1 MDKEYIKSLISQV
14 LKKEFNTSERVKILD
29 YTDRLAFCCPCCG
42 DSKDEHKKRGNLY
55 LDTLKFVCF
64 NEGCRGTIESLC
76 KRFNVS
82 LDPSKKLEIIEYLNS
97 TAVSYDDF
105 EDSLLDNNFNELI
118 QIKDLENVFNTG
130 DTDQPITDFMPVQP
144 NGLVHSYLV
153 KRGIIGIYQKN
164 IYQAKMWKSEERYE
178 NIICL
183 LNKGGNNV
191 LSMQIRNLKEGK
203 NRVFKIYNF
212 ETLYKWV
219 HNVEIIDM
227 DIDKLTLYNK
237 LGYYFN
243 IMNIDVSKT
252 ITIFEGYIDSLFY
265 PNSIGVV
272 GTNTDMRFIESN
284 NLLIQYMY
292 DNDYAGYKKAEEK
305 IKDGFPV
312 FLWSKMFEDIVVG
325 KKSNDPHKLLYRIS
339 KVKDMNALNILVD
352 NAYKNLKM
360 WNYFSNSI
368 YDLRYIPKKIFAKK
382 V

>member
-1 MDKEYIKSLISQV
+1 MDKEYIKSLLQEI
-14 LKKEFNTSERVKILD
+14 LNKEFGIGERRKIVD
-29 YTDRLAFCCPCCG
+29 YDNRLNCCCPICH
-42 DSKDEHKKRGNLY
+42 DSNNEHKKRGNLY
-55 LDTLKFVCF
+55 LDTLKYVCF
-64 NEGCRGTIESLC
+64 NEGCSGNIESLC
-76 KRFNVS
+76 KKFNVS
-82 LDPSKKLEIIEYLNS
+82 LDPNKKLEIIEYLNTTS
-97 TAVSYDDF
+97 VSYDDF
-105 EDSLLDNNFNELI
+105 EDSLLDNKFDELI
-118 QIKDLENVFNTG
+118 KIEDLERLFNNG
-130 DTDQPITDFMPVQP
+130 NNEHNITDFMPVQQ
-144 NGLVHSYLV
+144 NGLVNSYLI
-153 KRGIIGIYQKN
+153 KRGILGFHQKN

-203 NRVFKIYNF
+203 NRVFKIYNY

-219 HNVEIIDM
+219 HNVEIINM
-227 DIDKLTLYNK
+227 DIEKLTLYNK

-292 DNDYAGYKKAEEK
+292 DNDFAGYKKAEEK
-305 IKDGFPV
+305 LKSGFPV
-312 FLWSKMFEDIVVG
+312 FLWAKMFEDIVTE
-325 KKSNDPHKLLYRIS
+325 KKVSDPYKLLHRIS
-339 KVKDMNALNILVD
+339 KVKDMNALNIIVE
-352 NAYKNLKM
+352 NSYKTLKM

-368 YDLRYIPKKIFAKK
+368 YDLRYIPKKKYVKK
-382 V
+382 D